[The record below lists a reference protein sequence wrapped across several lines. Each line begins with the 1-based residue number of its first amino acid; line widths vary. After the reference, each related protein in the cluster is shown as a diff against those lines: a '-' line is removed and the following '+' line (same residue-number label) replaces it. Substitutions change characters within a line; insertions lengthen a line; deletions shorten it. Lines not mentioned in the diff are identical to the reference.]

1 MEHAV
6 RNQVTE
12 VLRAWNLGDDA
23 ALEDLVP
30 LVYGELHRLARG
42 YMSRERPGHILE
54 TTALINEAYL
64 RLVDLQKVE
73 WRNRDQFFAAS
84 AQVMRRILVDFARR
98 RDAVKRGGEADR
110 VTLSSRILGEPA
122 PDVDMLALDE
132 LLTELAELDARK
144 ARVVELRFF
153 AGLTVEETAAL
164 LDVSP
169 ETVMRDWKFAKA
181 WLYSRLKSQ
190 DDS

>member
-1 MEHAV
+1 MEHGV

-23 ALEDLVP
+23 ALEELVT

-54 TTALINEAYL
+54 TTALINEAFL
-64 RLVDLQKVE
+64 RLVNLQKVE

-84 AQVMRRILVDFARR
+84 AQMMRRILVDFARR
-98 RDAVKRGGEADR
+98 RDAVKRGGEAER
-110 VTLSSRILGEPA
+110 VTLSSRILGDPA
-122 PDVDMLALDE
+122 PDVDLLALDE
-132 LLTELAELDARK
+132 LLTELAELDERK

-153 AGLTVEETAAL
+153 AGLTVTETAAL
-164 LDVSP
+164 LDVSQ

-181 WLYSRLKSQ
+181 WLYSRLKPQQ
-190 DDS
+190 DG